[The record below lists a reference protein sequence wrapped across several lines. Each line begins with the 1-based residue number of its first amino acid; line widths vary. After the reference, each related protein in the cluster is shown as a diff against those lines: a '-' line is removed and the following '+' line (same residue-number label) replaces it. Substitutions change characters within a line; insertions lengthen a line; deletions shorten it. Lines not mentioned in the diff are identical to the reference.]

1 MASLSDVGV
10 MSESDT
16 GQDPQTQTLRYYPPI
31 RRYITQIAIG
41 QHQPQ
46 KPVDHVWQNIL
57 QHYFRTS
64 HYTVERVR
72 LIVSVVNSR
81 NKQWLHEVIVV
92 EAKKPTGRAPTEH
105 KWNGVRQQ
113 LQKDNMLAFRNRLG
127 NVQTMYG
134 VAAVGFRARFY
145 VFLFMNQN
153 ALVSDTED
161 GILAND
167 EVVLDLC
174 DDEQNIHLL
183 LEAKLARINNR
194 QNNN

>member
-1 MASLSDVGV
+1 MQQG
-10 MSESDT
+10 
-16 GQDPQTQTLRYYPPI
+16 PPPQTLRYYQCPPI
-31 RRYITQIAIG
+31 QRYITEIAIG

-46 KPVDHVWQNIL
+46 KPVDHAWQNIL

-64 HYTVERVR
+64 HYSVER
-72 LIVSVVNSR
+72 N
-81 NKQWLHEVIVV
+81 NGFHEVIVV

-113 LQKDNMLAFRNRLG
+113 LQKDNMLAFRNRLD

-134 VAAVGFRARFY
+134 VAAVGSRARFY
-145 VFLFMNQN
+145 VLFMNQN
-153 ALVSDTED
+153 VLVSDTQD

-167 EVVLDLC
+167 EVVDLR

-183 LEAKLARINNR
+183 LEAKLARINNC

>member
-1 MASLSDVGV
+1 MQQG
-10 MSESDT
+10 
-16 GQDPQTQTLRYYPPI
+16 PPQTLRYYQCPPI
-31 RRYITQIAIG
+31 QRYITEIAIG

-46 KPVDHVWQNIL
+46 KPVDHAWQNIL
-57 QHYFRTS
+57 AHYFRTS
-64 HYTVERVR
+64 HSSVEREAY
-72 LIVSVVNSR
+72 LNYPQSMSKADVSVVNFR
-81 NKQWLHEVIVV
+81 NNGFHEVIVV

-113 LQKDNMLAFRNRLG
+113 LQDNMLAFRNRLG

-134 VAAVGFRARFY
+134 VAAVGSRARFY
-145 VFLFMNQN
+145 VLFMNQN
-153 ALVSDTED
+153 VLVSDTED

-167 EVVLDLC
+167 EVVDLC

-194 QNNN
+194 QNNT